1 MTSSFKSILLTAYTT
16 GISPTTLKTLC
27 TQSSSSLSVEY
38 RVRSQTATTPFAP
51 WKNASLRRSRKP
63 FSPMMSQTVMS
74 MSIFVRSR
82 VSNVISRFETFA
94 PSVVMYRSSNSSWT
108 NRRIREVLPTAASP
122 TRQTFV
128 LMRWASGIG
137 GVVGFALDYL
147 KGPPYPASGRNLFL
161 RCPLEGLDAARPPPH
176 LGARRDRPEACGP
189 TRDVGETPRR
199 RGQGGMAAHPR
210 GWPRGPSD
218 AREIRLRPVR
228 FQDRGHPEHEPAHR
242 RASGGRGRIGNHLP
256 RFRRGRLGAGLRRCR
271 GREGGLRRGGDEPS
285 GRCGVHGEA
294 RGGPRAPGDPSE
306 RHRDH
311 RAGDA
316 PGTREGAAGHH
327 RTETDPRPRGRGPG
341 REGLRGDHRRG
352 GRGHRRAGHL

>member
-27 TQSSSSLSVEY
+27 TQASSSLSVEY

-122 TRQTFV
+122 IRQTFV

-137 GVVGFALDYL
+137 GVRRIPSKTDYVL
-147 KGPPYPASGRNLFL
+147 CDFKIADIPNTNRLIVEQAVDAGASGIICHGFVGEDSVRA
-161 RCPLEGLDAARPPPH
+161 CVDAAR
-176 LGARRDRPEACGP
+176 GADVFVLVEMSHPGGLEYSAKYAEDLARVAARVNAAGIIAPATRPERVRALRAIIGRKQILAP
-189 TRDVGETPRR
+189 GVGAQGGKASEAIAAGADAVIVGRALYEAVNPAEAAKAIVGE
-199 RGQGGMAAHPR
+199 
-210 GWPRGPSD
+210 
-218 AREIRLRPVR
+218 IRSIVSR
-228 FQDRGHPEHEPAHR
+228 
-242 RASGGRGRIGNHLP
+242 
-256 RFRRGRLGAGLRRCR
+256 
-271 GREGGLRRGGDEPS
+271 
-285 GRCGVHGEA
+285 
-294 RGGPRAPGDPSE
+294 
-306 RHRDH
+306 
-311 RAGDA
+311 
-316 PGTREGAAGHH
+316 
-327 RTETDPRPRGRGPG
+327 
-341 REGLRGDHRRG
+341 
-352 GRGHRRAGHL
+352 

>member
-1 MTSSFKSILLTAYTT
+1 MTSSFRSILLTAYTT

-128 LMRWASGIG
+128 LMRWAAGIG

-147 KGPPYPASGRNLFL
+147 KGPPPPTSGRNLFL

-176 LGARRDRPEACGP
+176 LGARRDRLEARGRNRRIGQ
-189 TRDVGETPRR
+189 TSRR
-199 RGQGGMAAHPR
+199 RGQGGMAARPR
-210 GWPRGPSD
+210 GGPRHPAE

-228 FQDRGHPEHEPAHR
+228 FQDRGHPKHEPAHR
-242 RASGGRGRIGNHLP
+242 RASGGRGCIGNRLP
-256 RFRRGRLGAGLRRCR
+256 RFPRGRLGAGVRRCR
-271 GREGGLRRGGDEPS
+271 GWQRRVRRGRDEPS
-285 GRCGVHGEA
+285 GRCGVHRET
-294 RGGPRAPGDPSE
+294 RGGPRAPSDPSE
-306 RHRDH
+306 CHGDH
-311 RAGDA
+311 RAGDT
-316 PGTREGAAGHH
+316 PGTGEGASCD
-327 RTETDPRPRGRGPG
+327 RWRETDSRPG
-341 REGLRGDHRRG
+341 RRC
-352 GRGHRRAGHL
+352 